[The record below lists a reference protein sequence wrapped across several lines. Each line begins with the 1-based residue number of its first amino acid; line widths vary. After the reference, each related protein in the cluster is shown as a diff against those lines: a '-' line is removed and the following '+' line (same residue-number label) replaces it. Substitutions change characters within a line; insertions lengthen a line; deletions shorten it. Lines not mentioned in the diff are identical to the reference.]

1 MAKCAEIIKV
11 MNNQNP
17 DNKLLLEHAGKIANA
32 YNSNGEKKVVSVV
45 AEILQPGQAVKK
57 ATSDGLE
64 LTAIRGERR
73 P

>member
-45 AEILQPGQAVKK
+45 ADIFQPGQAVTK
-57 ATSDGLE
+57 ATSDGPALVG
-64 LTAIRGERR
+64 IRVEGR